1 MGKLLLNVNVDNES
15 LFGKIA
21 ELEESA
27 EKMCR
32 TARELKQHFS
42 FQEEKAAESVENPDA
57 VEEKAKITKTEC
69 ITTLRLEGEAEY
81 MEKLKTVKN
90 AVSDLRKEL
99 EQLNESMEGN
109 RKLLTGL
116 L

>member
-1 MGKLLLNVNVDNES
+1 MGKLFLNVNVDNEG

-32 TARELKQHFS
+32 TARELKQQFS
-42 FQEEKAAESVENPDA
+42 FREEKAAGSVENPDA
-57 VEEKAKITKTEC
+57 VEEKAKINKIEC
-69 ITTLRLEGEAEY
+69 ITTLHLEGEAEY

-90 AVSDLRKEL
+90 AVSDLSKEL
-99 EQLNESMEGN
+99 EQLNESMEENG
-109 RKLLTGL
+109 KLLTGSL
-116 L
+116 